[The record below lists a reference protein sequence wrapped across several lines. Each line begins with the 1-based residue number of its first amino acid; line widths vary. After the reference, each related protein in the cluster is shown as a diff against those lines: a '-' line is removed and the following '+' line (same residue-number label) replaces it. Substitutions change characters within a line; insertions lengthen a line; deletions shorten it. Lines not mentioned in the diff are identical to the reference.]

1 MSHNFVVNYA
11 YQNLGADLLP
21 EDQRWGFGKMKIVTD
36 RIPETEEEKL
46 EVARTIGLEGK
57 YEVVA
62 IQSITPLEEAIAN
75 GDIILEGTVVDS
87 E

>member
-11 YQNLGADLLP
+11 YQKLGAAALP
-21 EDQRWGFGKMKIVTD
+21 EDQRWGFGKMKITTD
-36 RIPETEEEKL
+36 RIPETDEEKL

-57 YEVVA
+57 YEAVA
-62 IQSITPLEEAIAN
+62 IQSITTLGEAIAD
-75 GDIILEGTVVDS
+75 GDIILEGQIVDS